1 MQAQNQ
7 ARKTILVADDE
18 AMVRSILKL
27 ILARGGYQITEAVDG
42 EDAVCQFTQAPEQYD
57 LVLLDMQM
65 PRLDGQQALQRMRQI
80 APQLKAILLS
90 GAMADE
96 DHPSHAGTRLM
107 FKPFENK
114 ELLRNINELLGL

>member
-1 MQAQNQ
+1 
-7 ARKTILVADDE
+7 
-18 AMVRSILKL
+18 MVRSILKL
-27 ILARGGYQITEAVDG
+27 ILARGGYHITEAVDG
-42 EDAVCQFTQAPEQYD
+42 EDAVRQFTQAPEQFA

-65 PRLDGQQALQRMRQI
+65 PRLDGQQALQRMRRI

-96 DHPSHAGTRLM
+96 DAPGHSGTRLM

-114 ELLRNINELLGL
+114 ELLRNITELLGPESQPKPG